1 MQIWQAVMACN
12 LRSTN
17 SDSIV
22 WTISTVQQ
30 QLFSLSFFFR
40 EHTELAGQTIGAFLE
55 KVCSLVTTPP
65 GDYTIFLLI
74 VPPIP
79 IVIIYMKKLRASDW
93 LKTSAFS
100 YNSSAML

>member
-40 EHTELAGQTIGAFLE
+40 EHTELAGQTIGAFFE

-74 VPPIP
+74 V
-79 IVIIYMKKLRASDW
+79 IIYMNKLLDW
-93 LKTSAFS
+93 LKTSVFS
-100 YNSSAML
+100 YNSSAKL

>member
-65 GDYTIFLLI
+65 GDYTIFFTDCTPYSDCNNLYEKITSFWLAENECILI
-74 VPPIP
+74 
-79 IVIIYMKKLRASDW
+79 
-93 LKTSAFS
+93 
-100 YNSSAML
+100 

>member
-22 WTISTVQQ
+22 WIISTVQQ
-30 QLFSLSFFFR
+30 QLFSLLFFFR
-40 EHTELAGQTIGAFLE
+40 EHTELTGQTIGAFFE

-74 VPPIP
+74 V
-79 IVIIYMKKLRASDW
+79 IIYMKKLLDW

-100 YNSSAML
+100 YNSSAKL

>member
-22 WTISTVQQ
+22 WTISKVQQ
-30 QLFSLSFFFR
+30 QLFSLSFFFFR
-40 EHTELAGQTIGAFLE
+40 EHTELAGQTIGAFFE

-74 VPPIP
+74 V
-79 IVIIYMKKLRASDW
+79 IIYMKKLLDW

-100 YNSSAML
+100 YNSSAKL

>member
-30 QLFSLSFFFR
+30 QLVIFFSWTYWTGRPDHRCIPWESLFISHNSPWWLYNFFTDCTPYSDCNNLYEKITSFW
-40 EHTELAGQTIGAFLE
+40 LAENECI
-55 KVCSLVTTPP
+55 
-65 GDYTIFLLI
+65 LI
-74 VPPIP
+74 
-79 IVIIYMKKLRASDW
+79 
-93 LKTSAFS
+93 
-100 YNSSAML
+100 

>member
-40 EHTELAGQTIGAFLE
+40 EHTELAGQTIGAFFE

-74 VPPIP
+74 V
-79 IVIIYMKKLRASDW
+79 IIYMKKLLDW
-93 LKTSAFS
+93 LKTSVFS
-100 YNSSAML
+100 YNSSAKL